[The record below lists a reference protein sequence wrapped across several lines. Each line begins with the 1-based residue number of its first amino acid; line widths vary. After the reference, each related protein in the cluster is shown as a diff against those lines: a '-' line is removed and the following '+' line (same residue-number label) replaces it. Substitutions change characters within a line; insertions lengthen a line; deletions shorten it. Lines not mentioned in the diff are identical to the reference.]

1 MAQIS
6 SSEDKEEE
14 KKDAKEEPAEE
25 EEKAPAPK
33 TQKEKIL
40 DELSDFLGSRAKATA
55 VVESVLDDLNE
66 TYDDG
71 QILPVLM
78 DQAK

>member
-14 KKDAKEEPAEE
+14 KGEAKEEAAKE
-25 EEKAPAPK
+25 EEKPPAEK

-40 DELSDFLGSRAKATA
+40 DELSDFLGSRAKASA

-78 DQAK
+78 D

>member
-14 KKDAKEEPAEE
+14 KGEAKEEAAKE
-25 EEKAPAPK
+25 EEKPPAEK
-33 TQKEKIL
+33 TQREKIL
-40 DELSDFLGSRAKATA
+40 DELSDFLGSRAKASA